1 MIHETSAMAAEN
13 PPGTVRLSED
23 SPACRLIAAI
33 MKQGVDDLRLG
44 GRVGADALGWL
55 ESGSAEQP
63 WSFSWCCSELG
74 LDPSAVR
81 QHVQQESRVVPSTLV
96 VGKSRAPVPAR

>member
-1 MIHETSAMAAEN
+1 MMIHEASAMLGEN
-13 PPGTVRLSED
+13 PTGTVRVSED

-33 MKQGVDDLRLG
+33 MKQAVDDLRLG

-55 ESGSAEQP
+55 QSGSAEQP

-74 LDPSAVR
+74 LDPRAVR
-81 QHVQQESRVVPSTLV
+81 QHVQQSRGSFPRLRS
-96 VGKSRAPVPAR
+96 